1 MTVKNK
7 LLRTFTTMMGTALL
21 VLAFAMPASATAS
34 WTPVTGLNASGS
46 TTAQAPQ
53 FLSGSDGSLTAITVE
68 TVNSVYSVLARK
80 SSDGGATWSAP
91 VTLSATGIT
100 SSDATVVLLNNGHFA
115 VAWAEASGAS
125 AVNQIRLISS
135 SDNGA
140 SWSTAQTISTAS
152 GNAYAANKPHLAAFG
167 AADVAVG
174 FQQSDSFNDRAIVR
188 TSSSSLQ
195 SWTQGQTLSAVGSDA
210 QFVTPVVNSQGDI
223 VVSWILVASDSTK
236 QTQVA
241 GSSNWNTVTTLTS
254 YAVGGIVR
262 VPSVVALPTGAFVVL
277 WADPDSASS
286 PNFVVTAQKSSD
298 AGATWD
304 VGVGISSAAFPN
316 EITAVVT
323 PEGGITAAWSMGTGG
338 YTYIQSSYSSPTASP
353 SPSPS
358 SSSSSSPSSSPS
370 SSSSSTPTST
380 GAGISWTPLVDVSPV
395 GTGQFYFNPQLAV
408 SPDGKVAMALV
419 QNVNSTIS
427 TGFAESADNGLSWPQ
442 GVGSLS
448 SWLSSPVTVGAVS
461 IHALTSQGFAFG
473 WQTLSNNNPGN
484 SFVRT
489 YGWVASSS
497 PSSTPAPTLPATGS
511 FLWTTGL
518 LSVAFFGSGLLFWAV
533 AARSRSRR

>member
-1 MTVKNK
+1 MTVKNAV
-7 LLRTFTTMMGTALL
+7 LRTFSTMLGAALL
-21 VLAFAMPASATAS
+21 VLTFAMPASATAS
-34 WTPVTGLNASGS
+34 WTPVTVLNASGS
-46 TTAQAPQ
+46 TTSQAPQ

-68 TVNSVYSVLARK
+68 TVNSVYSVLARR
-80 SSDGGATWSAP
+80 SSDGGATWSSP
-91 VTLSATGIT
+91 VALSASGIA
-100 SSDATVVLLNNGHFA
+100 SSDATAVRLNNGHFA
-115 VAWAEASGAS
+115 VAWAEASGPS

-140 SWSTAQTISTAS
+140 SWSTTQTISTAGS
-152 GNAYAANKPHLAAFG
+152 NAYAATKPHLAAFG
-167 AADVAVG
+167 VSEVAVG
-174 FQQSDSFNDRAIVR
+174 FQQSDGTHDRALVR

-195 SWTQGQTLSAVGSDA
+195 SWTQGQTLSATGSDA
-210 QFVTPVVNSQGDI
+210 QFVTPVVNSQGAV

-254 YAVGGIVR
+254 FAIGGIAR
-262 VPSVVALPTGAFVVL
+262 VPAVVALPTGAFVVL
-277 WADPDSASS
+277 WADPDAASN

-298 AGATWD
+298 AGLTWD
-304 VGVGISSAAFPN
+304 VGIGISSAAFPN

-323 PEGGITAAWSMGTGG
+323 PEGGISAAWSMGTGG

-358 SSSSSSPSSSPS
+358 SSSSSSPSSS
-370 SSSSSTPTST
+370 SSSTPTST

-395 GTGQFYFNPQLAV
+395 GTGQFYTNPQLAV
-408 SPDGKVAMALV
+408 SPDGTVAMVLV

-427 TGFAESADNGLSWPQ
+427 TGFAESTDNGVTWPQ

-448 SWLSSPVTVGAVS
+448 SWLSSPITVGAVS
-461 IHALTSQGFAFG
+461 IHALTGQGFAYG
-473 WQTLSNNNPGN
+473 WQTLSNNNPAT
-484 SFVRT
+484 SYVRT

-511 FLWTTGL
+511 VLWTTGL
-518 LSVAFFGSGLLFWAV
+518 LSVAFFGSGLIFWAV
-533 AARSRSRR
+533 TARSRSRR